1 MSEKLRP
8 GIDYIGITTPF
19 YCNDGEGNF
28 VLHRRS
34 ENARDEQG
42 TWDFGAGQLEFGE
55 EIEQSMLRELF
66 EEYGVEGEIQE
77 QVPAHTILRIHD
89 GQQTHW
95 VAIPFFVKVDTS
107 KVKIMEPDKHSEIG
121 VFSLDNLPSQLH
133 SGVKHSMEKYK
144 PYFDKYKNK

>member
-1 MSEKLRP
+1 MSEKLKP

-28 VLHRRS
+28 VLHKRS

-55 EIEQSMLRELF
+55 EIEYSMLRELF
-66 EEYGVEGEIQE
+66 EEYGVKGEIQE
-77 QVPAHTILRIHD
+77 QVPAHTILRVHD
-89 GQQTHW
+89 GKQTHW

-107 KVKIMEPDKHSEIG
+107 KVKIMEPEKHSEIG
-121 VFSLDNLPSQLH
+121 VFSLDQLPLPLH
-133 SGVKHSMEKYK
+133 SGVQHSMEKYK
-144 PYFDKYKNK
+144 LYFDRYKNK